1 MYNEITHSHA
11 LARELTDEPID
22 NEESSPVFADRVKHL
37 VEELRGPAGYNLLD
51 TISHHDFVV
60 LAFLMI
66 LNRLPDEGGIQ
77 YYRER
82 LDGNLINR
90 QQFIQFLIES
100 PEYLTRHEPQFPD
113 RLHEARQEFIKT
125 LPQAECIVDLGGAC
139 ATVPEGALYTH
150 GYPHRARRLIIV
162 DLPLDTRMII
172 PRDFREET
180 IVRDE
185 GAIEYIHSSM
195 TDLSAIEDGI
205 ADLVFAGESIEHV
218 TQEEAVGA
226 IAEARRVL
234 KPGGYFCLDT
244 PNSKLTRIHSPDQ
257 YIHPEHKLEYTPAE
271 LTGMLTEGG
280 FVVIETG
287 GICPMPESA
296 ETGVFDPSEA
306 FRTPLLSDDADTS
319 YCFYVK
325 CQKPPA
331 G

>member
-1 MYNEITHSHA
+1 MDNEMNQSHA
-11 LARELTDEPID
+11 LALELPDEPTD
-22 NEESSPVFADRVKHL
+22 NVESSPDFAAQVKRL
-37 VEELRGPAGYNLLD
+37 VEELRGPAGYNLFD

-66 LNRLPDEGGIQ
+66 LNRLPDESGIQ

-82 LDGNLINR
+82 LDGQLFNR
-90 QQFIQFLIES
+90 QQFIHLLFES
-100 PEYLTRHEPQFPD
+100 PEYLARDEPKFPD

-125 LPQAECIVDLGGAC
+125 LPRAECIVDLGGAC

-172 PRDFREET
+172 PRDFREGK
-180 IVRDE
+180 IVRDD
-185 GAIEYIHSSM
+185 GVIEYVHSSM
-195 TDLSAIEDGI
+195 TDLSVIEDGI
-205 ADLVFAGESIEHV
+205 ADMVFAGESIEHV
-218 TQEEAVGA
+218 TQEEAVSA

-257 YIHPEHKLEYTPAE
+257 YIHPEHKLEYTPDE
-271 LTGMLTEGG
+271 LTGMLRDGG

-296 ETGVFDPSEA
+296 ETGVFDPAEA
-306 FRTPLLSDDADTS
+306 FRTPLLSDDADSS

-325 CQKPPA
+325 CQKPHA